1 MDITL
6 DVKVGALL
14 EAYPQ
19 LEQTLYEISP
29 MFKKLS
35 NPILRKTVARVT
47 SLKQVAEVGGIP
59 PVDLINRLR
68 EAAGFSPFE
77 TDEAEMDAEGMP
89 QPAWFDEAFVVKH
102 FDADAVIAKGQNPMD
117 DILKQCDCLQPGEI
131 LQLTVSFRPIPIIKL
146 LHSRGYVVW
155 SSGSSNYIT
164 RNSSTTD

>member
-89 QPAWFDEAFVVKH
+89 QPAWFDEAS
-102 FDADAVIAKGQNPMD
+102 
-117 DILKQCDCLQPGEI
+117 L
-131 LQLTVSFRPIPIIKL
+131 
-146 LHSRGYVVW
+146 
-155 SSGSSNYIT
+155 
-164 RNSSTTD
+164 